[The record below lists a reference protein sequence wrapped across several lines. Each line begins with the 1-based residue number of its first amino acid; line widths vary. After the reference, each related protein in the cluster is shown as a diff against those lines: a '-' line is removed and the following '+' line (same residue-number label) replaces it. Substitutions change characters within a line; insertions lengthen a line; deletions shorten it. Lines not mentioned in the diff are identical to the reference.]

1 MSQSL
6 SFRCVNR
13 SLWLRGVLFS
23 AFFLG
28 GVALLPAV
36 ADNLSQVGGYTNQ
49 NTAVGDL
56 AMDLLSPV
64 GAFNQTAVGYASLYF
79 SNGTNNTGAG
89 YWTLLNLA
97 SGDNNTAIGGGALS
111 GLTNGTGNIA
121 LGYGAGAAIST
132 GNNDIHIG
140 NGGVDGESNV
150 IRLGNGSHTAAFIAG
165 VNGTSVTNG
174 TAVVVDANGQ
184 LGTASI
190 PPSGAYLQLP
200 AGATRPR
207 LVTRRWEPSG
217 SSIKIRATN
226 TPAYWSISTRRISG

>member
-1 MSQSL
+1 MSQSI

-13 SLWLRGVLFS
+13 SIWLRGVLFS

-28 GVALLPAV
+28 ALLSAK
-36 ADNLSQVGGYTNQ
+36 ANNLGQVGGYTNQ
-49 NTAVGDL
+49 NTAVGDIS
-56 AMDLLSPV
+56 MDLLSPL

-132 GNNDIHIG
+132 GNNNIHIG
-140 NGGVDGESNV
+140 NGGVNGEANV
-150 IRLGNGSHTAAFIAG
+150 IRLGNETHTAAFIAG
-165 VNGTSVTNG
+165 VSGTSVSNA

-184 LGTASI
+184 LGTAAI
-190 PPSGAYLQLP
+190 PPVGAYLQLP
-200 AGATRPR
+200 AGA
-207 LVTRRWEPSG
+207 S
-217 SSIKIRATN
+217 
-226 TPAYWSISTRRISG
+226 TPAGYTKLGTIKLKYKNSSNKNTNVLVDLYQKN